1 MYSVKHFTAG
11 DFRHTKLKV
20 LNWLQQFGTFCFLDS
35 HHYKVNPHAQECL
48 AGAGVRREVTAPA
61 GDALSA
67 LDIFLKE
74 KENNTWLFGHL
85 SYDIK
90 NELAPLHTAYA
101 DKSGF
106 PDLYFFEPEIVLRL
120 NDEELQIHAT
130 DPDAVYAG
138 IVAQKIETVSLHESL
153 QLSQKLTR
161 EEYIQTVQQL
171 QEHIRRGDCYEI
183 NFCQE
188 FFAEKKNLDPLQ
200 LYKRLGE
207 ISPSPFSAF
216 YRCHTDAWL
225 MSASPERFLLRQGDR
240 LIAQPI
246 KGTAPRILH
255 DKIADEQSRE
265 ALRSSEKDR
274 AENVMIVDLM
284 RNDLSRVCDQGSV
297 GVDELFGIYSYPQVH
312 QMISTI
318 SGKIDPDKTFTDIIR
333 ACFPMGSMTGAPKQR
348 VMELIDQYET
358 MRRGIFSGAVGYM
371 APGGDFDFN
380 VVIRSLLYNARTGY
394 LSAPAGSAITF
405 YSDAANEWEECLLK
419 IKGLNAVLSA

>member
-1 MYSVKHFTAG
+1 MYSVKQFPAG
-11 DFRHTKLKV
+11 DFRQTKQKV

-35 HHYKVNPHAQECL
+35 HHYKIAPHTQECL
-48 AGAGVRREVTAPA
+48 AGAGIRRELSAPA
-61 GDALSA
+61 GHALEA
-67 LDIFLKE
+67 LALFLKE
-74 KENNTWLFGHL
+74 KADDAWLFGHL

-90 NELAPLHTAYA
+90 NELAPLRSTYA

-106 PDLYFFEPEIVLRL
+106 PDLYFFEPAVVVKLSDDEIRIYADDPDEIYSAIKKQPAELSSAHEPLRL
-120 NDEELQIHAT
+120 SQR
-130 DPDAVYAG
+130 
-138 IVAQKIETVSLHESL
+138 
-153 QLSQKLTR
+153 LSR
-161 EEYIQTVQQL
+161 EEYVHTVQQL

-188 FFAEKKNLDPLQ
+188 FYAEKKGLDPLH

-216 YRCHTDAWL
+216 YRHQDAWL

-246 KGTAPRILH
+246 KGTAPRIAG
-255 DKIADEQSRE
+255 DAIADQQSRE
-265 ALRSSEKDR
+265 ALRNSEKDK

-284 RNDLSRVCDQGSV
+284 RNDLSRVCEQGSV

-318 SGKIDPDKTFTDIIR
+318 SGKVDRTKHFTDIIR

-380 VVIRSLLYNARTGY
+380 VVIRSLLYNAHTGY

-405 YSDAANEWEECLLK
+405 YSDADNEWEECLLK
-419 IKGLNAVLSA
+419 VKGLNAVLS